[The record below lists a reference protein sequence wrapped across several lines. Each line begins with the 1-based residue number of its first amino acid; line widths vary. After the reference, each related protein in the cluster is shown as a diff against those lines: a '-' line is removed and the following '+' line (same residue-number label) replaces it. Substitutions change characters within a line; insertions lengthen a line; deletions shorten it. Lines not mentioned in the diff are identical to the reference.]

1 MKNVI
6 DFISAALP
14 WLCMGLFLAIFFAK
28 SNRKKKD
35 ETNSGKEKENYSSEG
50 MSIGM
55 CLGVALGVSFGN
67 NIGLGLSL
75 GLLLGLAIGSC
86 IEKKENKNEK

>member
-28 SNRKKKD
+28 NNRKKKD
-35 ETNSGKEKENYSSEG
+35 EANGDKEKEDYSSEG

-67 NIGLGLSL
+67 NIGLGISL
-75 GLLLGLAIGSC
+75 GMLLGLAIGSC
-86 IEKKENKNEK
+86 IEKKKNKDEK